1 MATNPFGDEEAGT
14 PTIGGANPFGDMEV
28 VSGPSPLEAE
38 APGVMGKLGQS
49 FTAAVPAFKGRV
61 AGGEQAILEMG
72 GTPVNALT
80 DINLVQPAPTV
91 ESVAREKVVAKRKG
105 FEAEAKALRPDV
117 SGEGLVMQEVLNA
130 PENLATSLA
139 SLGVG
144 LATKSPALGLASF
157 GMLAVGGGYAEA
169 RDAGKAP
176 ESALRYGLTEG
187 AIEVGTESLPMLS
200 ALKTLTKNTGLGKVA
215 AEFFGREVLGEQA
228 ATLLGDLNQWMSLNP
243 DKTIEQFL
251 KERPEAAA
259 RTLVST
265 IASGGVQTGALYGVG
280 KGAEVLGKRIERN
293 EELQRAKEKVAEDL
307 SGVITP
313 DNGSEYAPAT
323 PPADGMGITP
333 QPNATDAMVMG
344 LPSNLPPSYAIP
356 AAPDD
361 TPLTSAELI
370 LAAQQE
376 LTLKTGVSHVPENP
390 DPLVQAQVESLNA
403 ALTNPVFVEQGI
415 EDAVQE
421 RIVEM
426 RDEDPLISPEV
437 AERRARD
444 EFPQSIPPD
453 QRLISWSSEDGVAGL
468 TPRQA
473 PVQPA
478 GSVRLLGWNDEQFS
492 PELRS
497 SMGETLQG
505 WVHRF
510 LDPNAKVIVN
520 LSGMANE
527 AVGVYQQLPDGTHV
541 ISPRELVRTA
551 RAEEGA
557 GLNQYNQF
565 TQVQFYGALTHEF
578 GHAVVMSQFFK
589 GIPAGYEDLRQNLN
603 RTDAGVYTNEQ
614 LAALPE
620 AQGQVIREF
629 YARKAAVLSGQMTAK
644 ELVDTW
650 SGTWKVG
657 KDLMKTKNLQSIYA
671 MGRKALQ
678 DAGYT
683 LSGNPTD
690 LKTSEGASISAN
702 ELLEALSGGDPKK
715 KEYYLSFEEYMAEQF
730 TRYAHM
736 KKIDEGTALG
746 RYFKMALDT
755 LRNFFRQM
763 KVEGIIQPGVEFT
776 AWLDEVVKTRAE
788 QAAEALKVKP
798 KKARAKKVKVSQEA
812 LIQEVVQNN
821 VQHPTALED
830 LANDPEAQG
839 RMRERIRNTFPP
851 MIARTAQEKK
861 LAKAA
866 LEAIAQGNELE
877 FEDILREYEGLKPRF
892 DVKGKGGAWSEGAA
906 RVLMQSFANQL
917 LPHTTEA
924 GGKSLRDWSLRIG
937 QNYLNK
943 YAGQA
948 TDPIKAIEV
957 QAGLSIE
964 NVLDSTV
971 SELVVEGTGY
981 TEWNFHVQPRQRLSY
996 LLRPLTDYLQHA
1008 ADYLIGNAPQE
1019 KWQNY
1024 DLVRLVKETAKWDA
1038 EMAAKASVPMLE
1050 RLAPLPVY
1058 TLYPDG
1064 FRWIELP
1071 KSDTPEGLQL
1081 IQDVGVLGKWCTQ
1094 DLKNA
1099 KNYSNKANTLYVL
1112 ESPEGDVHA
1121 QVLVENGTDIRQFK
1135 GKANQAL
1142 KPEYLAYAHDF
1153 VKNREVPFEYVG
1165 DLNYIGLVSLKD
1177 EAPTQKI
1184 LEQLREAMP
1193 DTSNYQTSEVV
1204 DAVLNPLLFAQ
1215 RGNAIAWFQ
1224 SGKGLT
1230 VYKGWALDSVVQVLR
1245 SATPDNFVYEA
1256 RRLVT
1261 NALRAMSSY
1270 EDLRFDKDAPA
1281 EDIENARISDTA
1293 LRKLGAQGT
1302 AARWASKAINFV
1314 SNAQHYVLQ
1323 LQQLAY
1329 TETNPGLRAMV
1340 RYITEMNAL
1349 KNNMMAKA
1357 VDISKGWEG
1366 LSARGA
1372 TQLEKAISD
1381 EYFSEGHVTELVQ
1394 EGGVWVH
1401 RAGIGLDNFLAQR
1414 GVDLASEEGAE
1425 IRQLFL
1431 DYKNSIL
1438 SHINLIELSAITMI
1452 RERYQKAPLVVRKK
1466 IAEIREAS
1474 HEWRKAPYM
1483 PRGHFGNFI
1492 VKVYAKNPETG
1503 RRELVHLEHFENSTD
1518 QDIAVKVLQGR
1529 YPAKDIRPSHIDDT
1543 ERMYLSMPSDFLMT
1557 LSDSG
1562 NFSDDQIVAI
1572 GEAMIPIRTPK
1583 MFKVFARDASKV
1595 AGAEPDVLRNYAN
1608 WVEDNANATA
1618 KFIYTRR
1625 ITQAIAWTRSDMNEL
1640 NRAGNVQGY
1649 RKLQRIYETMQR
1661 AKGYTLHPKAE
1672 WFKARNY
1679 ISLAYLMWAPK
1690 TALMNL
1696 SGLLLTWAGVTAE
1709 HGDLRGNHMFV
1720 KTMKDLSIGKLTKDD
1735 MWVLDR
1741 ATQDGLL
1748 DQGFGYFMAG
1758 LANSGNLAR
1767 RIRKNSL
1774 GKLQRF
1780 FVEGGM
1786 APFTAVEKVN
1796 RKMTLLPF
1804 FRLEYEKAVK
1814 RGLIPEQ
1821 ARIYAYELATSK
1833 TRKLQNDYAAGNRP
1847 PLFQGK
1853 QSLFMIFYSFPQYM
1867 LWVMSGGYERGVRLE
1882 LKARGETPRTWL
1894 GGTTMRMWLIFLF
1907 LAGTEGVPFG
1917 EFTQKILQWLWNKFG
1932 GGENLQIEAQ
1942 RFMKD
1947 VVGIESSYWRNVVQR
1962 GLLHDVNLGA
1972 GHVDLSGSY
1981 SMGTPLP
1988 LTKLEGLPDNAN
2000 ELIGTIFKELTGPF
2014 GGVTSGAAGL
2024 LGADEI
2030 GVKELSRALPGEAG
2044 SLARAFQASETGL
2057 VNTRGAMV
2065 LRDEGGKVREVTTGE
2080 IVLKG
2085 LGFTLRDETEAR
2097 EFRNVRKQMSDYWSE
2112 RRQGLQRDYSEA
2124 RKLLDRQAILD
2135 VQAAVRE
2142 YNSEI
2147 PNRDLW
2153 LSTKELNEGFHTKR
2167 KAISR
2172 EEREVVTR
2180 RERGLAKDIRSVMG
2194 SD

>member
-1 MATNPFGDEEAGT
+1 MSAVPAGY
-14 PTIGGANPFGDMEV
+14 EV
-28 VSGPSPLEAE
+28 VDMQRPIPDGYEPLPTPDGYEVVGMTAE
-38 APGVMGKLGQS
+38 APGVMDRLGQS
-49 FTAAVPAFKGRV
+49 FSAAVPAVQGRFKG
-61 AGGEQAILEMG
+61 LEEAVMSLPAPALG
-72 GTPVNALT
+72 LLIPEDTTALT
-80 DINLVQPAPTV
+80 A
-91 ESVAREKVVAKRKG
+91 KVRPETLAGVTAGRKAL
-105 FEAEAKALRPDV
+105 EAEAKAARPDV
-117 SGEGLVMQEVLNA
+117 SDEGLVMQEVLNA

-139 SLGVG
+139 SVGVG
-144 LATKSPALGLASF
+144 LAAGPAAGLLSF
-157 GMLAVGGGYAEA
+157 VAPAVGGGYTHA
-169 RDAGKAP
+169 RDAGKTP
-176 ESALRYGLTEG
+176 ERALVYGMTEG
-187 AIEVGTESLPMLS
+187 AIEGVTEANPLFAAMKV
-200 ALKTLTKNTGLGKVA
+200 LKGSGLARVA
-215 AEFFGREVLGEQA
+215 KEFFVKDFFGEQA
-228 ATLLGDLNQWMSLNP
+228 ATLLSDFNEWLSLNP
-243 DKTIEQFL
+243 DKTGAEFL
-251 KERPEAAA
+251 AERPEAAA
-259 RTLVST
+259 RTAVST
-265 IASGGVQTGALYGVG
+265 VASGGAQTGALYGVG
-280 KGAEVLGKRIERN
+280 KGVEALGKRLERN
-293 EELQRAKEKVAEDL
+293 EELARAKAQVEGDL
-307 SGVITP
+307 SGGITAG
-313 DNGSEYAPAT
+313 NGSEYAPVMPT
-323 PPADGMGITP
+323 ADGMGITP
-333 QPNATDAMVMG
+333 QPNAADGVAMG
-344 LPSNLPPSYAIP
+344 SPANLPPSYAN
-356 AAPDD
+356 AATPDD
-361 TPLTSAELI
+361 TPLTPAELT

-390 DPLVQAQVESLNA
+390 DPLVQAQVDSLND
-403 ALTNPVFVEQGI
+403 ALTNPAFWEAVTEEV
-415 EDAVQE
+415 VQE
-421 RIVEM
+421 RVAEM
-426 RDEDPLISPEV
+426 KDEDPLISPEV

-492 PELRS
+492 PELRGAI
-497 SMGETLQG
+497 GETLQG
-505 WVHRF
+505 WVQRF

-520 LSGMANE
+520 LSGMTND
-527 AVGVYQQLPDGTHV
+527 AVGAYQQLPDGTHV

-603 RTDAGVYTNEQ
+603 KTEAGMYSDEQ

-620 AQGQVIREF
+620 AQAQVIREF

-644 ELVDTW
+644 ELMDTW

-678 DAGYT
+678 DAGYV

-690 LKTSEGASISAN
+690 LKTSEGVSISAN
-702 ELLEALSGGDPKK
+702 ELLDVMGD

-763 KVEGIIQPGVEFT
+763 KVEGVIQPGVEFT

-788 QAAEALKVKP
+788 QAAEASKVKP
-798 KKARAKKVKVSQEA
+798 KKVRGKKAKGQEG
-812 LIQEVVQNN
+812 LIQEAVQNN
-821 VQHPTALED
+821 MQHPTALED
-830 LANDPEAQG
+830 LANDPEVQG
-839 RMRERIRNTFPP
+839 RLRERVRNTFPP
-851 MIARTAQEKK
+851 MAARTPQEKK

-877 FEDILREYEGLKPRF
+877 FEDILREYEGMQPRF
-892 DVKGKGGAWSEGAA
+892 DVKGKGGAWSAGAA
-906 RVLMQSFANQL
+906 RELMQSFANQL
-917 LPHTTEA
+917 LPHTTEV
-924 GGKSLRDWSLRIG
+924 GGKSLWDWSIRIG

-943 YAGQA
+943 YAGQPN
-948 TDPIKAIEV
+948 DPIKDV
-957 QAGLSIE
+957 
-964 NVLDSTV
+964 
-971 SELVVEGTGY
+971 LVVGGVAVGNVWDKVLKQVEEGSY
-981 TEWNFHVQPRQRLSY
+981 EVWNFDAEHGGHRLVSSH
-996 LLRPLTDYLQHA
+996 LQHA
-1008 ADYLIGNAPQE
+1008 ADYLIGNVPHE
-1019 KWQNY
+1019 KWPQY

-1050 RLAPLPVY
+1050 RLAPLPEY
-1058 TLYPDG
+1058 ARYPDG

-1094 DLKNA
+1094 DAPNA
-1099 KNYSNKANTLYVL
+1099 KSYSNKTNTLYVL

-1142 KPEYLAYAHDF
+1142 KLEYLAYAHDF
-1153 VKNREVPFEYVG
+1153 VKGRETPFEYVQ

-1177 EAPTQKI
+1177 EAPTQRV

-1193 DTSNYQTSEVV
+1193 DTSNYQTPEVV
-1204 DAVLNPLLFAQ
+1204 DAVLNPILVVE
-1215 RGNAIAWFQ
+1215 RDNAIAWYQ

-1230 VYKGWALDSVVQVLR
+1230 IYKGPTLDGVVQELR
-1245 SATPDNFVYEA
+1245 AVTLENFGYEPK
-1256 RRLVT
+1256 RLIL
-1261 NALRAMSSY
+1261 NALCAASSY
-1270 EDLRFDKDAPA
+1270 ENLRFDKDAPA
-1281 EDIENARISDTA
+1281 EDIENARVADTA
-1293 LRKLGAQGT
+1293 LRKLGAKGT

-1314 SNAQHYVLQ
+1314 SNAQHYVIQ

-1340 RYITEMNAL
+1340 RYITEMNAM
-1349 KNNMMAKA
+1349 KNNMMARA
-1357 VDISKGWEG
+1357 VEISKGWEG

-1372 TQLEKAISD
+1372 TQLEKAITD
-1381 EYFSEGHVTELVQ
+1381 EYYSEGHVTELGQ

-1401 RAGIGLDNFLAQR
+1401 RATRGLDDFLMQR
-1414 GVDLASEEGAE
+1414 GVDLASEEGVE

-1438 SHINLIELSAITMI
+1438 SHINLVEASAVTMI

-1474 HEWRKAPYM
+1474 HEWRKTPYM
-1483 PRGHFGNFI
+1483 PRGHFGNFV

-1503 RRELVHLEHFENSTD
+1503 MRELAHLEHFENATD
-1518 QDIAVKVLQGR
+1518 QDIAVKALQGR
-1529 YPAKDIRPSHIDDT
+1529 YPPQNIKPSKIDDT

-1562 NFSDDQIVAI
+1562 NFSDDQIAAI
-1572 GEAMIPIRTPK
+1572 GEAMTPIRTPK

-1640 NRAGNVQGY
+1640 NRAGDVQGY

-1696 SGLLLTWAGVTAE
+1696 SGLLLTWASVTAE

-1720 KTMKDLSIGKLTKDD
+1720 KTMKDLSVGKLSKDD

-1741 ATQDGLL
+1741 AERDGLL

-1767 RIRKNSL
+1767 RIRKTSL

-1847 PLFQGK
+1847 PIFQGK

-1882 LKARGETPRTWL
+1882 AKARGDTPRTWL

-1917 EFTQKILQWLWNKFG
+1917 EFTRKILQWLWNKFG
-1932 GGENLQIEAQ
+1932 GGENLQVEAQ

-1947 VVGIESSYWRNVVQR
+1947 VLSIESSYWRNVVQR
-1962 GLLHDVNLGA
+1962 GLLHDVNLGV

-2024 LGADEI
+2024 LGADEL

-2044 SLARAFQASETGL
+2044 SLARAFQASDTGL
-2057 VNTRGAMV
+2057 VNARGARV

-2080 IVLKG
+2080 VVLKG
-2085 LGFTLRDETEAR
+2085 LGFTLTDETEAR
-2097 EFRNVRKQMSDYWSE
+2097 QFRNVRKQMADYWSE

-2153 LSTKELNEGFHTKR
+2153 LSTKELNEGFQTKR

-2180 RERGLAKDIRSVMG
+2180 RERGLAKDIRSVRG